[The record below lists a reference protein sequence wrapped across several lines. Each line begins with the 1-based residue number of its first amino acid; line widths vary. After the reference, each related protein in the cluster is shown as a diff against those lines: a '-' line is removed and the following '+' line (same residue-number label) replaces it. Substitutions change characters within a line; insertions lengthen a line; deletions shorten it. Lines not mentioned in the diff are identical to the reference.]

1 MLIDSYD
8 RVVDYLRVSV
18 TERCNFRCQYCMP
31 EKPFSW
37 VPKENLLS
45 FEELFEFIKIVFNL
59 FQSLFKYF
67 FGTITFIIFF
77 CFFMF
82 CF

>member
-1 MLIDSYD
+1 MLIDGFG
-8 RVVDYLRVSV
+8 RKHDYLRVSV

-45 FEELFEFIKIVFNL
+45 YEDLIKFIKASIPIISTKPCRNSGKS
-59 FQSLFKYF
+59 SLLK
-67 FGTITFIIFF
+67 
-77 CFFMF
+77 
-82 CF
+82 